1 MKRLLAGACAA
12 ALLAG
17 ACSDPIPPTTPSV
30 IQPTITETFNGT
42 LAPLAKNSHPFV
54 VQHEFGGILITLTN
68 SAPKS
73 RLTIAVGTPSTTTG
87 LCISINSVTTDPGSQ
102 PQLIGTATV
111 KGPFCIAV
119 SDAGIISGST
129 EYTVTVLHS

>member
-12 ALLAG
+12 ALFAG
-17 ACSDPIPPTTPSV
+17 ACSDPTPPATPSV

-42 LAPLAKNSHPFV
+42 LAPLATNSHPFV
-54 VQHEFGGILITLTN
+54 VQHAYGSLLVTLTN
-68 SAPKS
+68 VDPKS

-87 LCISINSVTTDPGSQ
+87 LCIAINSVTTDAGSQ
-102 PQLIGTATV
+102 AQLIGTATL
-111 KGPFCIAV
+111 KGPFCVAV

-129 EYTVTVLHS
+129 QYTVTVLHS